1 MQTLVS
7 GKWRLQSS
15 HFSLPPHQALH
26 VGKDVPCVCVCVC
39 VTWSF
44 LCGLRED
51 WLEWVWVALGLE
63 ITPNPTPSHSTFLIL
78 GLDLL
83 VGYEC

>member
-1 MQTLVS
+1 MTIVQVLVT
-7 GKWRLQSS
+7 
-15 HFSLPPHQALH
+15 
-26 VGKDVPCVCVCVC
+26 VPASCVC

-63 ITPNPTPSHSTFLIL
+63 ITPNPTPSHRTFLIL
-78 GLDLL
+78 GPDLL